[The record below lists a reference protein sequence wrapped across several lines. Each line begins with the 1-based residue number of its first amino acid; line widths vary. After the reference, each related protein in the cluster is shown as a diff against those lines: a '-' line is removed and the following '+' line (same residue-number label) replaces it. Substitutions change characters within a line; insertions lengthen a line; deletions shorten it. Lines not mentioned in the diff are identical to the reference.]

1 MSEIGHC
8 ADGIGTTVWRCVP
21 LSFEREDSHVANLQ
35 ADADLHT
42 IQTNHRDAVPEMRRA
57 DAART
62 DRAARS
68 QLQSADL

>member
-1 MSEIGHC
+1 MQMES
-8 ADGIGTTVWRCVP
+8 VP
-21 LSFEREDSHVANLQ
+21 LCGVASPSFEREDSHVANLQ

-42 IQTNHRDAVPEMRRA
+42 IQTNHRNAVHDMRRA

-68 QLQSADL
+68 QLQFADL